1 MLKPYPKFNR
11 KKIMLAEEF
20 KTIVA
25 NGTIQIPDSIKT
37 QFEGQEV
44 RVIVLKASDKKSPL
58 PFDLRKL
65 FKDTQ
70 AFPQAQAISEDE
82 ISAKIDAYRQGGK
95 CRGESS

>member
-1 MLKPYPKFNR
+1 
-11 KKIMLAEEF
+11 MLAEEF

-25 NGTIQIPDSIKT
+25 NGKIQIPDSIKT

-44 RVIVLKASDKKSPL
+44 RVIVLKASDKKLPL

-70 AFPQAQAISEDE
+70 ALPQAQAISEDE
-82 ISAKIDAYRQGGK
+82 ISAEIEAYRQDL
-95 CRGESS
+95 